1 MKKVWVV
8 AVFSAALAGI
18 SFSSC
23 SSGPDV
29 KQQAYAK
36 LKNSRTFETDFPAVW
51 HAIEDTLRNYKVVD
65 RDPNKVDANEMRR
78 IKHRTLETDWVYT
91 RSTDKYVEYKVN
103 DLPRKTYLQTR
114 LKYKISADSVLGGVN
129 VTVKTDEEIE
139 RLKDDGSPNG
149 WDSVDDDKDTSRA
162 NDMLD
167 KFNIA
172 ILAAPPTSEI

>member
-1 MKKVWVV
+1 MKKALVV
-8 AVFSAALAGI
+8 ILVLFA
-18 SFSSC
+18 SFSLFSC
-23 SSGPDV
+23 ASGPDV

-36 LKNSRTFETDFPAVW
+36 LKDSRTFETDFPAVW
-51 HAIEDTLRNYKVVD
+51 HAIEDTLRNYKVVE

-114 LKYKISADSVLGGVN
+114 LKYKIDAQSVLGGVK
-129 VTVKTDEEIE
+129 VTVNTNEEIE
-139 RLKDDGSPNG
+139 KLKDDGSPNG
-149 WDSVDDDKDTSRA
+149 WDEVDNKDTSRA

-167 KFNIA
+167 KFNTA